1 MVALC
6 GLGTKAIKDTKEKI
20 KEKKGRY

>member
-6 GLGTKAIKDTKEKI
+6 GLGSKAIKDTKEKI
-20 KEKKGRY
+20 KEKKEKY

>member
-6 GLGTKAIKDTKEKI
+6 GLGTKAIKDTKEKLR
-20 KEKKGRY
+20 EKKGDC